1 MSGKSPITLGL
12 IGTGRIGQLHAEHLS
27 FRLSGADL
35 RVVTDLD
42 QTSARACAD
51 RCGIARVASDHHEI
65 LADPG
70 IQAVVVCSPTDT
82 HADIIEAA
90 AAAGKQVFC
99 EKPIE
104 VDLQR
109 IDRVLRA
116 VDQAGVLLQIGF
128 NRRFDA
134 NFQRIRKA
142 VAGGEIGAPHQLHII
157 SRDPGPPP
165 IAYIRQS
172 GGIFLDMTIHDF
184 DMARFLIGSEVE
196 EVYATGGVRVD
207 PAIGEAG
214 DLDTATILL
223 KFADGTA
230 GIIENSRKAVYGYDQ
245 RVEVFG
251 SRGSI
256 QAGNNYPNTCRIAGP
271 QGVGRDRPLNFF
283 MDRYTQSYLDEM
295 AQFLEAI
302 RRGGLSP
309 VSGADARVPV
319 VMARAAARSVRE
331 NRPVKLADIEAEAAA
346 VA

>member
-1 MSGKSPITLGL
+1 MSTQPKVTLGL
-12 IGTGRIGQLHAEHLS
+12 IGTGRIGGLHAEHLR
-27 FRLSGADL
+27 FRLPTADL

-42 QTSARACAD
+42 RNSAQACAD
-51 RCGIARVASDHHEI
+51 RCGIPRVVADHREI
-65 LADPG
+65 LADAD

-90 AAAGKQVFC
+90 AAAGKHVFC

-109 IDRVLRA
+109 IDRVLGSVA
-116 VDQAGVLLQIGF
+116 DAGVLLQIGF

-142 VAGGEIGAPHQLHII
+142 VAEGEIGAPHQLHII
-157 SRDPGPPP
+157 SRDPAPPP
-165 IAYIRQS
+165 VAYIRQS

-196 EVYATGGVRVD
+196 EVYATGGVRID

-214 DLDTATILL
+214 DLDTVTILL
-223 KFADGTA
+223 KFADGTV

-245 RVEVFG
+245 RIEVFG
-251 SRGSI
+251 SKGSI
-256 QAGNNYPNTCRIAGP
+256 QAGNNYPNTCVTAGAA
-271 QGVGRDRPLNFF
+271 GVGRDLPLNFF
-283 MDRYTQSYLDEM
+283 MDRYTRSYLDEM

-302 RRGGLSP
+302 VTGGPSP

-319 VMARAAARSVRE
+319 VMARAARRSVEE
-331 NRPVKLADIEAEAAA
+331 NRPVKLTEIEAE
-346 VA
+346 VAGA